1 MAGDFLP
8 YFRVFPAETVADER
22 FASWTVAERGA
33 WFTLLLH
40 AWTNGSVPSDEA
52 TLARTLHLTPK
63 AFRAVWEVIGDRF
76 IPHPE
81 KPGRLTSRRLEMER
95 EDATAKSQAGRK
107 GALSRWKK
115 GSLAGG
121 PEDPDPDA
129 TALRPHES
137 RNGGSMPA
145 AQHSAAQ
152 HNTPQQRA
160 ALVGVGHPAFEVI
173 QHWTSSVWP
182 SLSTVPCPDVTTTQ
196 AQSLAVLSGK
206 HGARVLCDAMDAA
219 AADPYWAKTLDLDTF
234 IAKHA
239 KWLGRKA
246 PPRKMTGDLGVD
258 HRRQWWRDL
267 TPSESAAFVAERLA
281 LDPSLD
287 ASFPFWAT
295 GTADE
300 PGMQALIERWERR
313 VRETG

>member
-1 MAGDFLP
+1 VAGWRKKRGVLLDALVAAGFLESQP
-8 YFRVFPAETVADER
+8 DGV
-22 FASWTVAERGA
+22 
-33 WFTLLLH
+33 LLVH
-40 AWTNGSVPSDEA
+40 G
-52 TLARTLHLTPK
+52 
-63 AFRAVWEVIGDRF
+63 WE
-76 IPHPE
+76 E
-81 KPGRLTSRRLEMER
+81 
-95 EDATAKSQAGRK
+95 
-107 GALSRWKK
+107 
-115 GSLAGG
+115 
-121 PEDPDPDA
+121 
-129 TALRPHES
+129 
-137 RNGGSMPA
+137 RNGARIREWLRCNDKRKPRKNPAGFSEGSPE
-145 AQHSAAQ
+145 QPRHLDRDLEEEERS
-152 HNTPQQRA
+152 TPPRCA
-160 ALVGVGHPAFEVI
+160 RWGVGHPAFEVI

-219 AADPYWAKTLDLDTF
+219 AADPYWSKTLDLGTF

-246 PPRKMTGDLGVD
+246 PPRKMTGDLGAD

-267 TPSESAAFVAERLA
+267 TPAESAAFVAERLS